1 VEGNSVLREETTDSA
16 EAAEISSIAILVEY
30 AAKKRTIARP
40 IPEAP
45 PADMSENEESEIWG
59 GTNRLPLRS
68 FLSWASLP

>member
-16 EAAEISSIAILVEY
+16 ETAEMSSIAILVEY

-45 PADMSENEESEIWG
+45 PERYG
-59 GTNRLPLRS
+59 
-68 FLSWASLP
+68 